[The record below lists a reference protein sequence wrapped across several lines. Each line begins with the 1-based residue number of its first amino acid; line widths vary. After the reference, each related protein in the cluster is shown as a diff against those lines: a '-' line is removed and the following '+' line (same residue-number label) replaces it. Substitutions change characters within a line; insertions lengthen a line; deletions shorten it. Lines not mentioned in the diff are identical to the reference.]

1 MWSLLI
7 TPLTSADQ
15 RKQYSEYETIAQ
27 FSIDIDKNKVLTKM
41 KKKKDIMMF
50 LTFPPRQAE
59 LL

>member
-15 RKQYSEYETIAQ
+15 KNQYSEYETIAQ